1 MYETKQT
8 LNLVVLMCTIHVSFL
23 ILQAFSS
30 FSEKM
35 TAPELVE
42 LLNEYLEEMTNI
54 LLDNGGTLDKY
65 IGDAII
71 AIFGSPVELKNH
83 EYKGALAICQMNE
96 KLEELRKK

>member
-1 MYETKQT
+1 
-8 LNLVVLMCTIHVSFL
+8 
-23 ILQAFSS
+23 
-30 FSEKM
+30 M

-42 LLNEYLEEMTNI
+42 LLNEYLGNDNI

-83 EYKGALAICQMNE
+83 EYKGALAICQMND
-96 KLEELRKK
+96 KLEELRKKWRILREINGQRLCTICDIVLV